1 MYVFR
6 NRLFTTNS
14 AKHYAAYSFLADCH
28 LWNGILTAADSSDEK
43 SIVYFLFTW
52 TGLLNPKYEIRAGKN
67 FFISQ
72 IISIFEVYLCI
83 AKNRKTLLYMLKG
96 TVSRDLKLNFDNI
109 LAKIYLHSWIRCL
122 PARAGNLLIRSLLIS
137 LKSNEL
143 LWEIRSHR
151 SRQMSDCEWIAQVT
165 QDKWATISNSLRS
178 LRGNEQ
184 MSDSLEK
191 FWQKILF
198 FSLSYI
204 QFLV

>member
-1 MYVFR
+1 MSVRRTPNKCTYFC
-6 NRLFTTNS
+6 LQQ
-14 AKHYAAYSFLADCH
+14 HYAAYSFLADCH
-28 LWNGILTAADSSDEK
+28 LWNSILTVADSSDEK

-122 PARAGNLLIRSLLIS
+122 PARAGNLLIRSSLIS
-137 LKSNEL
+137 LKSKEL
-143 LWEIRSHR
+143 L
-151 SRQMSDCEWIAQVT
+151 
-165 QDKWATISNSLRS
+165 
-178 LRGNEQ
+178 
-184 MSDSLEK
+184 
-191 FWQKILF
+191 
-198 FSLSYI
+198 
-204 QFLV
+204 

>member
-1 MYVFR
+1 MEQYQ
-6 NRLFTTNS
+6 
-14 AKHYAAYSFLADCH
+14 
-28 LWNGILTAADSSDEK
+28 LTVADSSDEK

-109 LAKIYLHSWIRCL
+109 LAKGKIYLHSWIRCL
-122 PARAGNLLIRSLLIS
+122 PARAGNLLIRSSLIS

-143 LWEIRSHR
+143 L
-151 SRQMSDCEWIAQVT
+151 
-165 QDKWATISNSLRS
+165 
-178 LRGNEQ
+178 
-184 MSDSLEK
+184 
-191 FWQKILF
+191 
-198 FSLSYI
+198 
-204 QFLV
+204 